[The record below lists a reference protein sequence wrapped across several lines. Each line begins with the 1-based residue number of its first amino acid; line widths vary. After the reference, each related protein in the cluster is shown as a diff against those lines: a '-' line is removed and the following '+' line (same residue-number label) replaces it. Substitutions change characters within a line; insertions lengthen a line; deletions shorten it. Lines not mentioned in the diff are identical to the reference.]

1 MTRTSPTFRKAR
13 LAIAALFGAVASLT
27 VINPAA
33 AADAASGD
41 GTIKISGSWTRATP
55 AGAKVAGGFLK
66 ITNTGATPDRLMGG
80 TMVSAGKVEVHQMS
94 MADGV
99 MKMSALEQGL
109 EIKPGEMVELKP
121 GGFHIMFIDLAAP
134 VKEGDHLEG
143 TLVFQRAG
151 TIKLQYDAAAMGA
164 KSEVAAPGHMKH

>member
-1 MTRTSPTFRKAR
+1 
-13 LAIAALFGAVASLT
+13 
-27 VINPAA
+27 
-33 AADAASGD
+33 
-41 GTIKISGSWTRATP
+41 
-55 AGAKVAGGFLK
+55 
-66 ITNTGATPDRLMGG
+66 
-80 TMVSAGKVEVHQMS
+80 
-94 MADGV
+94 

-121 GGFHIMFIDLAAP
+121 GGYHIMFIDLAAP